1 MYGKETISWGKTR
14 NIFCVCGSNMYI
26 SIYIYVIYGLYK
38 YDSLFD
44 HLKRF
49 QTWWK
54 QLTVGCNP
62 ILPEICPSYRYSF
75 QPLEIDA
82 GKLFTGTILFL
93 HWHLEFK
100 TKKPAWWEKHM
111 EKYDVI
117 CRNQESIS
125 SHLIPNDIRLVAD
138 PGFHFPPPSFVRP
151 NPLPRDGP
159 EMHLEKI
166 ISHKSR
172 AMPRKCRPC
181 SDETSKNW
189 I

>member
-26 SIYIYVIYGLYK
+26 SIYIYGLYK
-38 YDSLFD
+38 YYSLFD
-44 HLKRF
+44 RLKRF

-62 ILPEICPSYRYSF
+62 ILPEICPSYRYPF
-75 QPLEIDA
+75 QPLEIDP
-82 GKLFTGTILFL
+82 GKLCTGTILFW

-100 TKKPAWWEKHM
+100 TQKNPLMREEHGEIWS
-111 EKYDVI
+111 
-117 CRNQESIS
+117 NLQESGIHFIPSHPKWHPTCSWSPVPFS
-125 SHLIPNDIRLVAD
+125 STKL
-138 PGFHFPPPSFVRP
+138 SS
-151 NPLPRDGP
+151 NPKSLPRDGP

-166 ISHKSR
+166 ISWKSR